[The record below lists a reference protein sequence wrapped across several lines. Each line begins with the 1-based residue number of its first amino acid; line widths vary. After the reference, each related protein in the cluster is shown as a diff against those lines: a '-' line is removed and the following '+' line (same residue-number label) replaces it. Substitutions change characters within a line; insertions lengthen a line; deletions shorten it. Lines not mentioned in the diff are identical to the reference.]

1 MASACVI
8 CAAETT
14 LAMLRYDRSE
24 AGGPMQIDSSANNT
38 PSESRS
44 ASECAITVLIPSSLQ
59 ARITRTAIS
68 PRLATRSLLNM
79 GSGIWDLGFRES
91 VSERNPKSIQL
102 AAQRHCTV
110 DERCTGVLWQ
120 IT

>member
-14 LAMLRYDRSE
+14 FAILRYDRSE
-24 AGGPMQIDSSANNT
+24 AGGPIQIDSSANKT

-68 PRLATRSLLNM
+68 PRFATRSLLNM
-79 GSGIWDLGFRES
+79 GIGSRES
-91 VSERNPKSIQL
+91 GGGKTVRERGSESAQL
-102 AAQRHCTV
+102 PAQRLGHSLQPFTLSG
-110 DERCTGVLWQ
+110 TH
-120 IT
+120 